1 MWPKAIGQPAV
12 KVHKSSFG
20 CRRQRVR
27 KFMPQDS
34 RWLEKWVRNDGGRAP
49 VITHPFLHACVHISG
64 SPLCVRACPLRPAV
78 NWVSG
83 AKRASHVQVTPWK
96 PTLTICRSQ
105 PARSEG
111 AKQSFASARHLVRVK
126 KDGAVL
132 ARTGEGRNLAKDCGW
147 SHSLKRL
154 QTLRF

>member
-1 MWPKAIGQPAV
+1 MLSVWGPPCPHLKG
-12 KVHKSSFG
+12 HKSSFG

-34 RWLEKWVRNDGGRAP
+34 RWLGKWVRNHAERVR
-49 VITHPFLHACVHISG
+49 VITHPFLHACVHIAG

-78 NWVSG
+78 NRVSE

-96 PTLTICRSQ
+96 PTLMNCRSQ

-111 AKQSFASARHLVRVK
+111 AKQSSASARRQVRVK

-132 ARTGEGRNLAKDCGW
+132 ASTGEGRNLAKDCGW
-147 SHSLKRL
+147 SHTLK
-154 QTLRF
+154 